1 MREYGFSLT
10 RILPYKDKIEDLP
23 ASVDLSK
30 LIDVVKNDVTKKDAC
45 NANVKSIAD
54 KLPDITDLA
63 TNTSHNAKINKVKG
77 EIPNITELATTS
89 ALNAKKM
96 RLKAKYLR
104 LPTQLLYCLYC
115 C

>member
-1 MREYGFSLT
+1 MSL
-10 RILPYKDKIEDLP
+10 
-23 ASVDLSK
+23 
-30 LIDVVKNDVTKKDAC
+30 KKDAY

-63 TNTSHNAKINKVKG
+63 TNTSHNAKINKVEG

-96 RLKAKYLR
+96 RIKTKYLR
-104 LPTQLLYCLYC
+104 LRT
-115 C
+115 

>member
-1 MREYGFSLT
+1 MMSL
-10 RILPYKDKIEDLP
+10 
-23 ASVDLSK
+23 
-30 LIDVVKNDVTKKDAC
+30 KKDAC
-45 NANVKSIAD
+45 NASVKSIAD

-63 TNTSHNAKINKVKG
+63 TNTSHNAKINKVEG

-104 LPTQLLYCLYC
+104 LPT
-115 C
+115 

>member
-1 MREYGFSLT
+1 MMSL
-10 RILPYKDKIEDLP
+10 
-23 ASVDLSK
+23 
-30 LIDVVKNDVTKKDAC
+30 KKDAC
-45 NANVKSIAD
+45 NASVKSIAD

-96 RLKAKYLR
+96 RIKTKYLR
-104 LPTQLLYCLYC
+104 LRT
-115 C
+115 

>member
-1 MREYGFSLT
+1 MMSL
-10 RILPYKDKIEDLP
+10 
-23 ASVDLSK
+23 
-30 LIDVVKNDVTKKDAC
+30 KKDAC
-45 NANVKSIAD
+45 NASVKSIAD

-104 LPTQLLYCLYC
+104 LPT
-115 C
+115 